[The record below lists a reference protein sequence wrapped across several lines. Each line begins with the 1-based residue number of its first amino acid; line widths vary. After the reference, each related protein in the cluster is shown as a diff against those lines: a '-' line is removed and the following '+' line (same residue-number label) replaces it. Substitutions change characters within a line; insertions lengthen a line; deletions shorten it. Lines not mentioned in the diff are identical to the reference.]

1 MKGFIFLLSLIF
13 SMSTFSLDD
22 CQITTQYNEHRWEKL
37 TQLFVRTIISDIE
50 AKLCVGFNEKS
61 EVDLISYE
69 DDSGNKEVFTV
80 EDLLIGPLTLL
91 TDEDISVG
99 GILKSG
105 KIMTMVMKELES
117 QKSYQLSLNFL
128 RNLAKI
134 PLKRDHRRLTVEV
147 IRNDEDR
154 IVSFYNNPLDSFNE
168 VEINISSALNINEA
182 RLFDYGSLVKE
193 LKTVSLPKIQ
203 EL

>member
-1 MKGFIFLLSLIF
+1 MKGFIFCLALIF
-13 SMSTFSLDD
+13 SMSVFSLDD
-22 CQITTQYNEHRWEKL
+22 CHVTAQYNEHRWEKL

-50 AKLCVGFNEKS
+50 AKLCVGFDENN

-69 DDSGNKEVFTV
+69 DDSGNREVFTV
-80 EDLLIGPLTLL
+80 EDLLVGPLTLL

-154 IVSFYNNPLDSFNE
+154 IVSFYNDPLDSFNE

-193 LKTVSLPKIQ
+193 LKTVSLPKIE

>member
-1 MKGFIFLLSLIF
+1 
-13 SMSTFSLDD
+13 
-22 CQITTQYNEHRWEKL
+22 L

-50 AKLCVGFNEKS
+50 AKLCVGFDENN

-69 DDSGNKEVFTV
+69 DDSGNKEVYPV

-154 IVSFYNNPLDSFNE
+154 IVSFYNDPLDSFNE

-193 LKTVSLPKIQ
+193 LKTVSLPKI
-203 EL
+203 EDL